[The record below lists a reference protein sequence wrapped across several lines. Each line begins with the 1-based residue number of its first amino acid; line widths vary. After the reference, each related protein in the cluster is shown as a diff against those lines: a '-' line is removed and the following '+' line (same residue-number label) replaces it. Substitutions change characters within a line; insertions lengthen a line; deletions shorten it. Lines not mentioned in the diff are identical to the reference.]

1 MTDVAAGAEPEY
13 PSPTIVD
20 SRRLMGAN
28 WYSAQPGT
36 VLEVRMDDEAARR
49 AVDQWP
55 YEARTLATALGWTDA
70 QFVSRHGTREAT
82 CFLTAPLDGLMTAT
96 AVAERAWV
104 RAEAYIAAQDDAA
117 RTVADLAHDL
127 PPLRAALA
135 EERARLQPV
144 VALAREAAAR
154 HLAFQLDDEA
164 CSAGSGAGGVTWPL
178 DALPGSTAVPWDTLH
193 DVPTVLVTG
202 SNGKTTTTRL
212 VAAMF
217 RAAGRTTG
225 WSCSDG
231 VFIADRQASREL
243 ATGDYTGPAGARLV
257 LRDRAVEAAV
267 LETARGGILRRG
279 LASTRATAAVI
290 TNISMDHFGEY
301 GVHSLR
307 DLAEVK
313 AVVARVI
320 HDGGRL
326 VLNAD
331 DAQLVALAPSLPVPT
346 IWFSTNDQHPLVLAG
361 VSTHGDGAVLHEGHV
376 LVAHDGVW
384 TDVGQ
389 VHDMPITMHGKA
401 PHNIAN
407 VLAAALVACCAGVS
421 PAAVHGALWQFG
433 SDASDNEGRL
443 HRRLLGGVTI
453 LTDYAHNPDGI
464 RALAELAA
472 SLPADRRLLVLGQ
485 AGNRDDAQLRALA
498 HAAWRTLPADRMII
512 KEMVTMLRGRA
523 PGEIPAVLASGL
535 IDAGAPAER
544 ISVVPSEFEAV
555 REALHWARPGDLLVL
570 PVHVERK
577 RVESLLARLQA
588 EGWHPG
594 LPVAD

>member
-28 WYSAQPGT
+28 WYSAQPGA
-36 VLEVRMDDEAARR
+36 VLEVRMDDDAARR

-117 RTVADLAHDL
+117 CTVADLAHDL

-135 EERARLQPV
+135 DERARLQPV

-231 VFIADRQASREL
+231 VWVARDDERREL
-243 ATGDYTGPAGARLV
+243 GTGDYTGPAGARLV
-257 LRDRAVEAAV
+257 LRDRTVETAV
-267 LETARGGILRRG
+267 LETARGGMLRRG
-279 LASTRATAAVI
+279 LATTRATAAVI

-313 AVVARVI
+313 GVVTRVVGE
-320 HDGGRL
+320 DGFV

-331 DAQLVALAPSLPVPT
+331 DPELVALAPSIGARIV
-346 IWFSTNDQHPLVLAG
+346 WFSTNAGHPLVQRG
-361 VSTHGDGAVLHEGHV
+361 VDAHGFGAELHEGRVRIADH
-376 LVAHDGVW
+376 GGW
-384 TDVGQ
+384 TDIGPVEE
-389 VHDMPITMHGKA
+389 MPITMQGA
-401 PHNIAN
+401 ARYNVAN
-407 VLAAALVACCAGVS
+407 VLAAALAANCADVR
-421 PAAVHGALWQFG
+421 PEVLQAALASFGA
-433 SDASDNEGRL
+433 SAADNAGRL
-443 HRRLLGGVTI
+443 HRYTLGGVTV
-453 LTDYAHNPDGI
+453 LTDYAHNPEGI

-472 SLPADRRLLVLGQ
+472 SLPAQRRLLVLGQ
-485 AGNRDDAQLRALA
+485 AGNRDDEQLRALA
-498 HAAWRTLPADRMII
+498 VAAWAALPADRVII
-512 KEMVTMLRGRA
+512 KEMPTMLRGRA
-523 PGEIPAVLASGL
+523 PGEIPAVLRRALEG
-535 IDAGAPAER
+535 AGAPPAH
-544 ISVVPSEFEAV
+544 ISVASTEFDAV
-555 REALHWARPGDLLVL
+555 REALAWARLGDLLVL
-570 PVHVERK
+570 PTHTERT
-577 RVESLLARLQA
+577 RVGDLLARLEA
-588 EGWHPG
+588 SGWQPG
-594 LPVAD
+594 DPLPD

>member
-1 MTDVAAGAEPEY
+1 MTDVAAGAEPAY

-28 WYSAQPGT
+28 WYSAQPGA

-135 EERARLQPV
+135 EERARLQSV

-193 DVPTVLVTG
+193 EVPTVLVTG

-231 VFIADRQASREL
+231 VWVARDDERREVG
-243 ATGDYTGPAGARLV
+243 TGDYTGPAGARLV
-257 LRDRAVEAAV
+257 LRDRTVEAAV
-267 LETARGGILRRG
+267 LETARGGMLRRG
-279 LASTRATAAVI
+279 LATTRATAAVI

-313 AVVARVI
+313 GVVTRVVGE
-320 HDGGRL
+320 DGFV

-331 DAQLVALAPSLPVPT
+331 DPELVALTPSIGARIV
-346 IWFSTNDQHPLVLAG
+346 WFSTNAGHPLVLRG
-361 VSTHGDGAVLHEGHV
+361 VDAHGYGAELHEERARIAVHG
-376 LVAHDGVW
+376 GW
-384 TDVGQ
+384 TDLGSVEE
-389 VHDMPITMHGKA
+389 MPITMHGA
-401 PHNIAN
+401 ARYNVAN
-407 VLAAALVACCAGVS
+407 VLAAALAAACADVRPEVLQATLASFGAS
-421 PAAVHGALWQFG
+421 AA
-433 SDASDNEGRL
+433 DNAGRL
-443 HRRLLGGVTI
+443 HRHTLGGVTV
-453 LTDYAHNPDGI
+453 LTDYAHNPEGI

-472 SLPADRRLLVLGQ
+472 SLPAQRRLLVLGQ
-485 AGNRDDAQLRALA
+485 AGNRDDEQLRALA
-498 HAAWRTLPADRMII
+498 VAAWAALPADRVII
-512 KEMVTMLRGRA
+512 KEMPTMLRGRA
-523 PGEIPAVLASGL
+523 PGEIPAVLRRALEG
-535 IDAGAPAER
+535 AGAPPAH
-544 ISVVPSEFEAV
+544 ISVASTEFDAV
-555 REALHWARPGDLLVL
+555 REALTWARLGDLLVL
-570 PVHVERK
+570 PTHTERT
-577 RVESLLARLQA
+577 RVGDLLARLEA
-588 EGWHPG
+588 SGWQPG
-594 LPVAD
+594 DPLPD

>member
-28 WYSAQPGT
+28 WYSAQPGA

-135 EERARLQPV
+135 EERARLHPV

-193 DVPTVLVTG
+193 EVPTVLVTG

-231 VFIADRQASREL
+231 VWVARDDERREVG
-243 ATGDYTGPAGARLV
+243 TGDYTGPAGARLV
-257 LRDRAVEAAV
+257 LRDRTVEAAV
-267 LETARGGILRRG
+267 LETARGGMLRRG
-279 LASTRATAAVI
+279 LATTRATAAVI

-313 AVVARVI
+313 GVVTRVVGE
-320 HDGGRL
+320 DGFV

-331 DAQLVALAPSLPVPT
+331 DPELVALTPSIGARIV
-346 IWFSTNDQHPLVLAG
+346 WFSTNAGHPLVLRG
-361 VSTHGDGAVLHEGHV
+361 VDAHGYGAELHEERARIADHG
-376 LVAHDGVW
+376 GW
-384 TDVGQ
+384 TDLGSVEE
-389 VHDMPITMHGKA
+389 MPITMQGA
-401 PHNIAN
+401 ARYNVAN
-407 VLAAALVACCAGVS
+407 VLAAALAAACADVRPEVLQATLASFGAS
-421 PAAVHGALWQFG
+421 AA
-433 SDASDNEGRL
+433 DNAGRL
-443 HRRLLGGVTI
+443 HRYTLGGVTV
-453 LTDYAHNPDGI
+453 LTDYAHNPEGI

-472 SLPADRRLLVLGQ
+472 SLPAQRRLLVLGQ
-485 AGNRDDAQLRALA
+485 AGNRDDEQLRALA
-498 HAAWRTLPADRMII
+498 VAAWAALPADRVII
-512 KEMVTMLRGRA
+512 KEMPTMLRGRA
-523 PGEIPAVLASGL
+523 PGEIPSVLRRALEGS
-535 IDAGAPAER
+535 GAPPAH
-544 ISVVPSEFEAV
+544 ISVASTEFDAV
-555 REALHWARPGDLLVL
+555 REALTWARLGDLLVL
-570 PVHVERK
+570 PTHTERT
-577 RVESLLARLQA
+577 RVGDLLARLEA
-588 EGWHPG
+588 SGWQPG
-594 LPVAD
+594 NPLPD